1 MVFETIQRILAEQID
16 VDAADITMDALLL
29 EDLGVD
35 SIDVVDLVMSI
46 EDEFGVE
53 VPEDGLDGVK
63 TVGDAVK
70 VIESLVG

>member
-46 EDEFGVE
+46 EDELGVE

>member
-1 MVFETIQRILAEQID
+1 MVFETIQRILAEQIA
-16 VDAADITMDALLL
+16 VFAAHITIDALLL

-35 SIDVVDLVMSI
+35 SIDVVDLVMSL